1 MWGPALFA
9 ALAPGAPPWPPEPEV
24 ARGPMGAK
32 EQGTAA
38 NPELFAPGWLPG
50 APVPS
55 WLTSWL
61 GGPSTTAFL
70 PKALTQSQEVSMSH
84 RKLVLEVKLEY
95 GLRAS
100 CSRSS
105 MPTWPPFCACQ
116 EGTAVART
124 ISILALKVDPFQP
137 AALPGSTA

>member
-1 MWGPALFA
+1 
-9 ALAPGAPPWPPEPEV
+9 
-24 ARGPMGAK
+24 MGANLLREAQRE

-38 NPELFAPGWLPG
+38 NPGLFAPGWLPG
-50 APVPS
+50 APAPS

-70 PKALTQSQEVSMSH
+70 PEALTRSPRSMSMSP
-84 RKLVLEVKLEY
+84 RESVLEVNLEY

-100 CSRSS
+100 HSRSS

-116 EGTAVART
+116 EGTAVAKT
-124 ISILALKVDPFQP
+124 ISILTLKVDPLQP